1 MRKLSIPGIRNTSPV
16 WVSGLPH
23 GSNSPEEQFVG
34 LTGEERAIKAAQSTV
49 NLPIAKGA
57 PGYGHATFMLAYSKD
72 NLTHVIYPSGITQG
86 DRSEERRV
94 GKGWRRRC
102 VWGRCEI

>member
-1 MRKLSIPGIRNTSPV
+1 M
-16 WVSGLPH
+16 
-23 GSNSPEEQFVG
+23 G

-72 NLTHVIYPSGITQG
+72 NLAHVIYPSGITQG
-86 DRSEERRV
+86 DWTHDLSQLIAEN
-94 GKGWRRRC
+94 WRRLSPFRPLKARC
-102 VWGRCEI
+102 LAGGQSIFRHPAARS